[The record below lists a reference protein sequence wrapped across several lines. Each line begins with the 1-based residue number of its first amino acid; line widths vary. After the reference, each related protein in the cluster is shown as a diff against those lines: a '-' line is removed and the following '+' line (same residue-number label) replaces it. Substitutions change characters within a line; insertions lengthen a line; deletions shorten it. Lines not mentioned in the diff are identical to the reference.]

1 MSDLQLLD
9 QMLRQIEVSLSE
21 ATLKNLVWLRDELLR
36 WNRKIN
42 LTAITN
48 PIDMLEKHLVDS
60 LTLLPFMETQ
70 GPLLDMGSG
79 GGFPSI
85 PLKLAMPHLSIWS
98 VDSVAKKISFQK
110 HIVRSL
116 NLQNFRAQ
124 HARLEDLPGDKA
136 RPDFSLIV
144 SRAFAPLDV
153 ILSLAEP
160 LLLTGGQV
168 IAMKGAEGLKE
179 LSEFDKNSGRN
190 TFECSRTTQLEL
202 PRSKAQRTLLFF
214 RKKKNESL

>member
-1 MSDLQLLD
+1 MSDLKLLD
-9 QMLRQIEVSLSE
+9 EMLRQVDVPLSMEVLE
-21 ATLKNLVWLRDELLR
+21 KLIWFRDELLR

-42 LTAITN
+42 LTAITH

-60 LTLLPFMETQ
+60 LTLLPFMDPQ
-70 GPLLDMGSG
+70 GLLLDMGSG

-85 PLKLAMPHLSIWS
+85 PLKLAMPQLSIWS

-116 NLQNFRAQ
+116 NLQQFRAQ
-124 HARLEDLPGDKA
+124 HARLEDLPADKD

-144 SRAFAPLDV
+144 TRAFAPLDI

-179 LSEFDKNSGRN
+179 LSEFEKNPERN
-190 TFECSRTTQLEL
+190 AFDCTRTTQLEL

-214 RKKKNESL
+214 RKKDNGPH

>member
-9 QMLRQIEVSLSE
+9 QMLRQVEVSLSE

-60 LTLLPFMETQ
+60 LTLLPFMENQ

-124 HARLEDLPGDKA
+124 HARLEDLPGDKD

-144 SRAFAPLDV
+144 SRAFAPLEV

-160 LLLTGGQV
+160 LLLIGGQV
-168 IAMKGAEGLKE
+168 VAMKGAEGLKE
-179 LSEFDKNSGRN
+179 LSEFDKNSGKN
-190 TFECSRTTQLEL
+190 AFECIRTTQLEL

-214 RKKKNESL
+214 RKKKNISL